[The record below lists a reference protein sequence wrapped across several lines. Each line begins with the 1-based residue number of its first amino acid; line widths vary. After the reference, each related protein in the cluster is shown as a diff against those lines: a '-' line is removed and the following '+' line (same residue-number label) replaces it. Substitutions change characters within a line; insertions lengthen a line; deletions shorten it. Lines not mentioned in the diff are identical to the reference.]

1 MTAFWV
7 LLGVL
12 AVIASGFLA
21 ADISDADFPKRPK
34 GRNTGIE

>member
-1 MTAFWV
+1 MTTFYV

-21 ADISDADFPKRPK
+21 ADISDADFKKRPEN
-34 GRNTGIE
+34 RNYD